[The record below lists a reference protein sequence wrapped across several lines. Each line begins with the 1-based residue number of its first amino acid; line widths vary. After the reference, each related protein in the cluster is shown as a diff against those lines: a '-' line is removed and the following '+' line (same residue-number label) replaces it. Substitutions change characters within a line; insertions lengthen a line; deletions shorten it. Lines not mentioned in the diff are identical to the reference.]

1 MPDNLRRSLQASS
14 FLLVMSGYLALI
26 TTQRYTA
33 ALAFAPLLFYA
44 LAPLGEY
51 LDANS
56 PWYRRITAAVSLL
69 SLGAAIVS
77 LTVLDLLTSVT
88 LLVMYIQAYTL
99 MHRKR
104 ISNYHHLHLMAFF
117 LLLAAFVQSPDPEI
131 APVIGLFVFSA
142 IAALMALHACSELA
156 RNEGIGLGEI
166 LPLGVF
172 DNGMPA
178 FDTPRHVRGVA
189 AVFAAIA
196 VACFVLMV
204 GIFYLTPRMEAG
216 LLGRSDPVLFQ
227 TGPSRTVDLSKGG
240 TIQQSQTPVMH
251 VEFPEEP
258 GGRYPGEMYWRA
270 TALDDYQNGQWHSKG
285 VSSIRTEPA
294 YSVPV
299 SDIVASNTGFRG
311 VVERG
316 SWDGA
321 QMVRQSIYMD
331 DTPEDGLPCL
341 TMVERVSVSV
351 NRHAIR
357 LGWSD
362 RGDFSVIILR
372 RGPQRWIQYE
382 AWSDVRRF
390 SPEQL
395 RNAPDR
401 YRELL
406 SAHDYERLTYHDLL
420 PETRRLAQDL
430 TRDQQNVYDK
440 ASAINAYLSG
450 SAYLYT
456 LTLPPLPPDHPID
469 AFIHQTRRG
478 HCELYASALALMLRS
493 LGVPTRVVAGY
504 RGGEWNDSDAAYTVR
519 ADMAHLWVEVFFP
532 GYGWITFDP
541 SPRGIESLAARN
553 RLAQAFSRQV
563 LRAKIFWYR
572 DVIGFDRTLQLNLFR
587 NAGLQLFGLGS
598 ELFGAA
604 NPGQAIPT
612 RASWLLPASAIVLI
626 CAVLAAWRKRSRAR
640 AHSWYAGALTSD
652 QRRAVTLYGG
662 LRRRLRRMGISVT
675 GLTAGEIQQH
685 IEAAPIVNDVSA
697 VRELLETYNQV
708 RFGGRPLSRER
719 YASLKRLLRSI
730 EFRGRR
736 T

>member
-1 MPDNLRRSLQASS
+1 VPDNLRRSLQVSS
-14 FLLVMSGYLALI
+14 FLLVMSGYLALV

-33 ALAFAPLLFYA
+33 ALAFAPLFFYA
-44 LAPLGEY
+44 LAPIGEY
-51 LDANS
+51 LDARS
-56 PWYRRITAAVSLL
+56 PWYRRITAVVSLL
-69 SLGAAIVS
+69 SLGAALAS
-77 LTVLDLLTSVT
+77 LAVLDLLTSVT

-99 MHRKR
+99 LHRKR
-104 ISNYHHLHLMAFF
+104 ISSYHHLHLMAFF

-131 APVIGLFVFSA
+131 APVIALFVISA

-156 RNEGIGLGEI
+156 RNEGIGPGEV
-166 LPLGVF
+166 LPLGAF
-172 DNGMPA
+172 DNGMPVLDA
-178 FDTPRHVRGVA
+178 PRHARGVT

-196 VACFVLMV
+196 VACLVFMV

-251 VEFPEEP
+251 VEFPDEP

-270 TALDDYQNGQWHSKG
+270 TALDDYQNGQWQSKG
-285 VSSIRTEPA
+285 VSSIRTEPM
-294 YSVPV
+294 YSVSV
-299 SDIVASNTGFRG
+299 SDIVASNTGRSG
-311 VVERG
+311 LVERA
-316 SWDGA
+316 SWNNA
-321 QMVRQSIYMD
+321 RIVRQSIYMD
-331 DTPEDGLPCL
+331 DAPEDGLPCL
-341 TMVERVSVSV
+341 TMPERVSVSV
-351 NRHAIR
+351 NRRAIR

-362 RGDFSVIILR
+362 RGDYSVIILR

-395 RNAPDR
+395 RSAPDNF
-401 YRELL
+401 RELL
-406 SAHDYERLTYHDLL
+406 SPHDYERLTYQDLL
-420 PETRRLAQDL
+420 PETRRLAQEI
-430 TRDQQNVYDK
+430 TRDQQNVHDK
-440 ASAINAYLSG
+440 AAAINAYLSG
-450 SAYLYT
+450 SNYLYT

-469 AFIHQTRRG
+469 AFINQTRRG

-541 SPRGIESLAARN
+541 SPRGVESLVTRN
-553 RLAQAFSRQV
+553 WLAQAVSRQV

-572 DVIGFDRTLQLNLFR
+572 DVIGFDRALQLTLFR
-587 NAGLQLFGLGS
+587 NAGLQLVGLGS

-604 NPGQAIPT
+604 DLGQAINP
-612 RASWLLPASAIVLI
+612 RGPWLLPISALVL
-626 CAVLAAWRKRSRAR
+626 CAALVAWRKRSRAR
-640 AHSWYAGALTSD
+640 AQSLYAGALSAD
-652 QRRAVTLYGG
+652 QHRAVTLYER
-662 LRRRLRRMGISVT
+662 LRRRLRRMGVSVA
-675 GLTAGEIQQH
+675 GLTANEIQQH
-685 IEAAPIVNDVSA
+685 IETVPIVNDAAA
-697 VRELLETYNQV
+697 VRELIETYNQV
-708 RFGGRPLSRER
+708 RFGGRPLTRER
-719 YASLKRLLRSI
+719 YAALKRLLRSI
-730 EFRGRR
+730 QFRERP